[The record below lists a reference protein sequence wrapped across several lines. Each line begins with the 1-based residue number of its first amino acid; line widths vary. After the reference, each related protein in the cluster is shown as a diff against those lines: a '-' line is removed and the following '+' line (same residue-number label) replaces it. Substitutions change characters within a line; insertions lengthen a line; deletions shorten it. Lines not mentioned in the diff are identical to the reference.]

1 MNLKLLVTQTFHSL
15 LTSSLTTPQETLDST
30 IIIMTAILLL
40 PLIGVTTASEG
51 MAEVPAQSITS
62 RKSRLERVELF
73 FILGKIV
80 KEENKT
86 RTRRLFK
93 EVLLLMMMPTWTS
106 TIEVRMEKLIT
117 IVAILKKMKFR
128 RR

>member
-1 MNLKLLVTQTFHSL
+1 VNLKLLVTQTFHSL

-51 MAEVPAQSITS
+51 MAEVPAQQSITS
-62 RKSRLERVELF
+62 RQSRLERVELF

-80 KEENKT
+80 KGANKT
-86 RTRRLFK
+86 RSRRLFK

-117 IVAILKKMKFR
+117 IVDIQ
-128 RR
+128 

>member
-1 MNLKLLVTQTFHSL
+1 VNLKLLVTQTFHSL

-80 KEENKT
+80 KEANKT

-117 IVAILKKMKFR
+117 IVAIQ
-128 RR
+128 